1 MQPRPYGP
9 DELSEMLDEYD
20 AICEETHPEKKGA
33 VARAG
38 ESNGS
43 ADIRDEISELRSAS

>member
-1 MQPRPYGP
+1 MQPRPYAL

-33 VARAG
+33 VTVAI
-38 ESNGS
+38 NG
-43 ADIRDEISELRSAS
+43 AHTVTAAELKAS